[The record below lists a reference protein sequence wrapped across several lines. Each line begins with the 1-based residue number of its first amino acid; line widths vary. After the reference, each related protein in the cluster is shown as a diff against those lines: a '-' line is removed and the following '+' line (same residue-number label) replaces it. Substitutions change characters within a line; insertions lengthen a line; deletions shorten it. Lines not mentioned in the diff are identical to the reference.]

1 MKGSWPVVAAC
12 ACALALGV
20 AACGGDDDKSGGGDK
35 KGSAATEEKVTM
47 SFILAALDNPFYVAQ
62 KDGIEAEAAKH
73 PEADVSVSAGRSRTS
88 ADQVVSLIEDATA
101 KGVDV
106 IAVNGSDT
114 KPLIPVL
121 TRVIDQDIPL
131 VLFDAPADELKSQY
145 AGYVGTDNGAGGLA
159 AGEWLKGQL
168 PDGGDVGLIVCVA
181 GHPVTQA
188 RVDGFKEGAGD
199 GFKVVATL
207 DAECDRAK
215 ARKVAED
222 LLAAHPDVDA
232 VFSTSD
238 TQTMGALP
246 AFKASGSDALI
257 ISFDAQP
264 EAVDAIKAG
273 TLDATAGWSAKE
285 LGAEAFLSALAA
297 AKGEQVPASKTIP
310 TTVVDKTNA
319 DSWEG

>member
-1 MKGSWPVVAAC
+1 MKRRWTAVLGCV
-12 ACALALGV
+12 CALGLGV
-20 AACGGDDDKSGGGDK
+20 AACGGDDDSGGGS
-35 KGSAATEEKVTM
+35 GGGGEEKVSM
-47 SFILAALDNPFYVAQ
+47 AFVLAALDNPFYVAQ
-62 KDGIEAEAAKH
+62 KEGIEAEAAKH
-73 PEADVSVSAGRSRTS
+73 PEADVSISAGKARTS
-88 ADQVVSLIEDATA
+88 SDQVVSLIEDATA

-106 IAVNGSDT
+106 VAVNGSDT

-121 TRVIDQDIPL
+121 TRVLNEEIPL
-131 VLFDAPADELKSQY
+131 VLFDAPADELKSRY
-145 AGYVGTDNGAGGLA
+145 AGYIGTDNEAGGRA
-159 AGEWLKGQL
+159 AGEWLKEQR
-168 PDGGDVGLIVCVA
+168 PEGGDVGLIVCVA

-188 RVDGFKEGAGD
+188 RVNGFKAGAGD

-246 AFKASGSDALI
+246 AFKAAGVDPLI

-264 EAVDAIKAG
+264 EAVDAIEAG

-285 LGAEAFLSALAA
+285 LGAEAFKTALAA
-297 AKGEQVPASKTIP
+297 AKGEEAPKQKTIA
-310 TTVVDKTNA
+310 TTVVDKDSA
-319 DSWEG
+319 ASWEG

>member
-1 MKGSWPVVAAC
+1 MKARWTAVLAC
-12 ACALALGV
+12 ACALAL
-20 AACGGDDDKSGGGDK
+20 AACGDDDDSSGGSGGG
-35 KGSAATEEKVTM
+35 GGGEKVSM
-47 SFILAALDNPFYVAQ
+47 AFVLAALDNPFYVAQ
-62 KDGIEAEAAKH
+62 KEGIEAEAAKH
-73 PEADVSVSAGRSRTS
+73 PEADVSISAGKARTS
-88 ADQVVSLIEDATA
+88 SDQVVSLIEDATA

-106 IAVNGSDT
+106 VAVNGSDT

-121 TRVIDQDIPL
+121 TRVLDEEIPL
-131 VLFDAPADELKSQY
+131 VLFDAPADELKSRY
-145 AGYVGTDNGAGGLA
+145 AGYVGTDNEAGGRA
-159 AGEWLKGQL
+159 AGEWLKEQL

-188 RVDGFKEGAGD
+188 RVNGFKSGAGD
-199 GFKVVATL
+199 GFKVVSTL

-215 ARKVAED
+215 ARKTAED

-246 AFKASGSDALI
+246 AFKAAGADPLI

-273 TLDATAGWSAKE
+273 TLDATAGWSAKD
-285 LGAEAFLSALAA
+285 LGAEAFKTALAA
-297 AKGEQVPASKTIP
+297 AKGGQAPKQKTIP
-310 TTVVDKTNA
+310 TTVVDETNA

>member
-1 MKGSWPVVAAC
+1 MKSRLLVAA
-12 ACALALGV
+12 ACCLALGL
-20 AACGGDDDKSGGGDK
+20 AACGDDDSEGDSGGSAGGDS
-35 KGSAATEEKVTM
+35 GEKVTM

-62 KDGIEAEAAKH
+62 KEGIEAEAAKH

-101 KGVDV
+101 QGVDA

-121 TRVIDQDIPL
+121 SRVIEQDIPL
-131 VLFDAPADELKSQY
+131 VLFDAPADELDGKY
-145 AGYVGTDNGAGGLA
+145 AGYVGTDNAAGGRA
-159 AGEWLKGQL
+159 AGEWLREQL

-188 RVDGFKEGAGD
+188 RVDGFKEGAGE
-199 GFKVVATL
+199 GFKAVSTL

-222 LLAAHPDVDA
+222 ILAAHPDVDA

-238 TQTMGALP
+238 TQTLGALP
-246 AFKASGSDALI
+246 AFKAANADPLI

-273 TLDATAGWSAKE
+273 TLDATAGWSATE
-285 LGAEAFLSALAA
+285 LGAEAFKSALAA
-297 AKGEQVPASKTIP
+297 AKGEQVETKKMIP

>member
-1 MKGSWPVVAAC
+1 MKSRWLAAAAC
-12 ACALALGV
+12 MLALGLV
-20 AACGGDDDKSGGGDK
+20 ACGDDDSGGDSGASAEGGD
-35 KGSAATEEKVTM
+35 GGEKITM

-62 KDGIEAEAAKH
+62 KEGIEAEAAKH
-73 PEADVSVSAGRSRTS
+73 TDVDVSVSAGRTRTAS
-88 ADQVVSLIEDATA
+88 DQVVSLVEDAMA
-101 KGVDV
+101 EGPDV

-121 TRVIDQDIPL
+121 TRVVDDGIPL
-131 VLFDAPADELKSQY
+131 VLFDAPADELGDRS
-145 AGYVGTDNGAGGLA
+145 AGYVGTDNADGGRA
-159 AGEWLKGQL
+159 AGEWLREQL

-199 GFKVVATL
+199 GFKVVSTL

-246 AFKASGSDALI
+246 AFKAVDADPLI

-273 TLDATAGWSAKE
+273 TLDATAGWSATE
-285 LGAEAFLSALAA
+285 LGAEAFRSALAA
-297 AKGEQVPASKTIP
+297 AKGEQVAKKKTIP
-310 TTVVDKTNA
+310 TTVVDKANA

>member
-1 MKGSWPVVAAC
+1 
-12 ACALALGV
+12 
-20 AACGGDDDKSGGGDK
+20 
-35 KGSAATEEKVTM
+35 M

-62 KDGIEAEAAKH
+62 KKGIEEEAAKH
-73 PEADVSVSAGRSRTS
+73 PEADISVSAGRARTS
-88 ADQVVSLIEDATA
+88 FDQVVSLIEDATA
-101 KGVDV
+101 EGADV

-114 KPLIPVL
+114 KPLIPAL
-121 TRVIDQDIPL
+121 TRVIEQDIPL
-131 VLFDAPADELKSQY
+131 VLFDAPADELKDKI
-145 AGYVGTDNGAGGLA
+145 AGFIGTDNAAGGKA
-159 AGEWLKGQL
+159 AGEWLHEQM
-168 PDGGDVGLIVCVA
+168 PDGGDVGIIVCVA
-181 GHPVTQA
+181 GHPVTEA
-188 RVDGFKEGAGD
+188 RVNGFKEGAGD
-199 GFKVVATL
+199 GFKYVSEL

-222 LLAAHPDVDA
+222 MLTAHPDLDA

-246 AFKASGSDALI
+246 AFKAAGSDALV

-264 EAVDAIKAG
+264 EAVDAIKKG
-273 TLDATAGWSAKE
+273 TLDATAGWSARQ

-297 AKGEQVPASKTIP
+297 GKGEQVPESKTIP